1 MHPPGTDSPPDHT
14 DDALLGG
21 RIRYRQPARG
31 YRVGLEAPLLAA
43 FALVRGRRPPKRAV
57 DLGAG
62 PGAVGL
68 CLAHS
73 LSSVRVTLVEPE
85 PFHAALARENV
96 ASNGLAGR
104 VEVLEQEA
112 SGVDLLLGRGAA
124 DLVVSNPPWFDEGA
138 GARATGE
145 AREGARRLD
154 AGELDSFVSAAR
166 QLLGY
171 RGRLC
176 VAFPAA
182 GLVPLL
188 QLLAG
193 RGLHPKRLKA
203 LHPRLDAPATAVF
216 VEAVAG
222 KPGGLQIEA
231 PWAVRGPGEAYT
243 DEMRRLLWGG
253 ATGPGGSAGGGSAGP
268 GEGGAEGG

>member
-1 MHPPGTDSPPDHT
+1 MLPPGTDSPPEFT

-21 RIRYRQPARG
+21 QIRYRQPARG

-43 FALVRGRRPPKRAV
+43 FALVRGRRPPTRAI

-73 LSSVRVTLVEPE
+73 LPSLRVTLVEPE
-85 PFHAALARENV
+85 PSHAALARWN
-96 ASNGLAGR
+96 
-104 VEVLEQEA
+104 VEVNGFSGRLDVVEQEA
-112 SGVDLLLGRGAA
+112 AGVDLALGRGAA
-124 DLVVSNPPWFDEGA
+124 DLIVTNPPWFDEGA
-138 GARATGE
+138 GARAAGD

-154 AGELDSFVSAAR
+154 AGELDGFIAAAR

-203 LHPRLDAPATAVF
+203 LHPRIDAPASAVF

-243 DEMRRLLWGG
+243 DELRRLLWGG
-253 ATGPGGSAGGGSAGP
+253 KGGP
-268 GEGGAEGG
+268 GERVAEDG

>member
-1 MHPPGTDSPPDHT
+1 MRWS
-14 DDALLGG
+14 
-21 RIRYRQPARG
+21 
-31 YRVGLEAPLLAA
+31 
-43 FALVRGRRPPKRAV
+43 
-57 DLGAG
+57 
-62 PGAVGL
+62 GAVGL

-73 LSSVRVTLVEPE
+73 LPTLRVTLVEPE
-85 PFHAALARENV
+85 PSHAALARWNI
-96 ASNGLAGR
+96 AANGLESR
-104 VEVLEQEA
+104 VALVEQEA
-112 SGVDLLLGRGAA
+112 SGVDLTLGRGAA
-124 DLVVSNPPWFDEGA
+124 DLVVTNPPWFDEGA
-138 GARATGE
+138 GAKAAGE

-154 AGELDSFVSAAR
+154 AGELDGFVSAAR

-188 QLLAG
+188 QLLAC

-216 VEAVAG
+216 VEAAAG

-253 ATGPGGSAGGGSAGP
+253 GGGP
-268 GEGGAEGG
+268 GERGADGG